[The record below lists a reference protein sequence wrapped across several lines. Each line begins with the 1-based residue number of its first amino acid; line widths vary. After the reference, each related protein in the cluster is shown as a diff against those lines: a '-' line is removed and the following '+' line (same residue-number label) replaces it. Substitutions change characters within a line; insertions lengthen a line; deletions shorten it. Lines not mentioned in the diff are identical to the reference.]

1 MQQAPSYSYSA
12 YLQARGAQWWWSRNL
27 QLHQM
32 RCNAY
37 GMGSRRE
44 AELHAACK
52 VLQVPSSHVRTVDD
66 DRLQDGMRT
75 SWDTAAVVTHV
86 TAAMQQFKPTM
97 VVTFDNLGVSH
108 HPNHVAVHHG
118 VRCEAGAL
126 SYPPVEALECAD
138 ILFGNTQCLI
148 ELAYAAVGSRRHAP
162 SSICYF
168 AFCTPSVAQ
177 ESVATVPKFIG
188 GIAVLSSCSEVWQPS
203 GSGRRVFVATE
214 FWRAWK
220 AMTRHRSQLVWY
232 RWLFMVASR
241 YTYINTLTPLASEAT
256 EPWPSSAN
264 ICIGESKWRPLELC
278 HWPDQGA
285 LPAKGKQY
293 PGLGYQRV
301 RDKPPKAQQQ
311 QQPAE
316 A

>member
-1 MQQAPSYSYSA
+1 MHVLLYWGATVLAVLVAVFTRSCKLIAENCKLGPNDAILLVIAHPDDETMFFYPLISA
-12 YLQARGAQWWWSRNL
+12 AHAAGAQLFLLCLSTG
-27 QLHQM
+27 
-32 RCNAY
+32 NAY

-118 VRCEAGAL
+118 VRAL
-126 SYPPVEALECAD
+126 QA
-138 ILFGNTQCLI
+138 
-148 ELAYAAVGSRRHAP
+148 R
-162 SSICYF
+162 SSMLGDDF
-168 AFCTPSVAQ
+168 QSVTWLQ
-177 ESVATVPKFIG
+177 LESVATVPKFIG

-232 RWLFMVASR
+232 RLLFMVASR

-264 ICIGESKWRPLELC
+264 IVTAQPRP
-278 HWPDQGA
+278 
-285 LPAKGKQY
+285 
-293 PGLGYQRV
+293 RV
-301 RDKPPKAQQQ
+301 VSQ
-311 QQPAE
+311 
-316 A
+316 